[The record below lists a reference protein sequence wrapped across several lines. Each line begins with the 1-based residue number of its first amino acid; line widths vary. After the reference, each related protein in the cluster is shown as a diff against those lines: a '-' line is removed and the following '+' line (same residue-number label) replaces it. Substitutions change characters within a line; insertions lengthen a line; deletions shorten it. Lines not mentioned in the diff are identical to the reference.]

1 MERSIWLFLTFFL
14 PLLIGNNWAGGTKS
28 TKGVVDYSKYG
39 LTLPAD
45 IVRELSNDQEINNC
59 SIFNSSAYES
69 SSSSSTNL
77 KETCAE
83 YFADQIRSVNCAIK
97 MNKTRISSSEK
108 EDMAYEY
115 GTAAI
120 LVISIIPFFLFLA
133 VPSEKK
139 WFFPYV
145 MTFLM

>member
-1 MERSIWLFLTFFL
+1 MERSIWLFLTFFS
-14 PLLIGNNWAGGTKS
+14 PLLITNTWAEGSKS
-28 TKGVVDYSKYG
+28 TKTVADYSKYG
-39 LTLPAD
+39 LTLPVD
-45 IVRELSNDQEINNC
+45 VFRELSNDQENNNC
-59 SIFNSSAYES
+59 SIFNSSLYQPS
-69 SSSSSTNL
+69 SSSL

-83 YFADQIRSVNCAIK
+83 YFANQIRSVHCAIK
-97 MNKTRISSSEK
+97 MMNKTDISSSDK
-108 EDMAYEY
+108 ENMAYEY

-139 WFFPYV
+139 WYFPYV